1 MPCIHK
7 GSARYTN
14 LLENMRKIQ
23 KEYKKD
29 AREKTQNFELNRK
42 DYENLARIRKNMLGD
57 LESIV
62 SLQQDLKSYEQRMDG
77 LQKKLKSSQNDRNL
91 YGNKLAI
98 LEDKI
103 DIAKR
108 AKAALVTQL
117 KSEGK
122 KIFTDNS
129 LNDLER
135 VEQELHN
142 KFQKLE
148 QERKDLT
155 QTRQIKMEERDALQA
170 DLNQL
175 LNSESNSN
183 EIAATLRRL
192 KEESIKLFKLQN
204 VTSELE
210 ERQNAKLL
218 SMMKDKCT
226 SLDAKIASFVEEYQK
241 DSADLEAKSKE
252 NYRLLVQAEVNDIYL
267 NHSVNR
273 LICCGI

>member
-1 MPCIHK
+1 
-7 GSARYTN
+7 
-14 LLENMRKIQ
+14 MRKIQ

-155 QTRQIKMEERDALQA
+155 QTRQIKMEERDTLQA

-267 NHSVNR
+267 NHSLNR